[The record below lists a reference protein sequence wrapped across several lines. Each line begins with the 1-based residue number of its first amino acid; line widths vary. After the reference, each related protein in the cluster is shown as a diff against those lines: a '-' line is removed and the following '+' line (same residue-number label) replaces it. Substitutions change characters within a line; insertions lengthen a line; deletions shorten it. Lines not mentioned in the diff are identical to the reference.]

1 MTLREASKEVV
12 KSGGGTYNIG
22 FNGGDETQFDAQNFK
37 ELKEFCKDEKI
48 SPGCVDYVERV
59 S

>member
-12 KSGGGTYNIG
+12 KSGGETYNIG

-37 ELKEFCKDEKI
+37 ELKTRLI
-48 SPGCVDYVERV
+48 VA
-59 S
+59 